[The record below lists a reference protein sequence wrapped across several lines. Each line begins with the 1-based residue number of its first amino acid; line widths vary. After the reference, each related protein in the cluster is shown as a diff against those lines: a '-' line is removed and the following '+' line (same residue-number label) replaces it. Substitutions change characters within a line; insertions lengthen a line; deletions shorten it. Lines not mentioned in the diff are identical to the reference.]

1 MPPPAPAGR
10 PGDERQAFSSSFS
23 MRARQH
29 VATAPREAP
38 VHETELDEEAIK
50 ALRSLGYLR

>member
-1 MPPPAPAGR
+1 MEGM
-10 PGDERQAFSSSFS
+10 RQA
-23 MRARQH
+23 AAALRQY

-38 VHETELDEEAIK
+38 VHERELDEEAIK